1 MKHSGRSISDGSFLA
16 KIFKTGDKKHRKD
29 KKGSRKNIDETG
41 KRASLSF
48 SMASNGNGDIAKR
61 RITAEIPHPSRQS
74 FDLPEIVSIRSG
86 SPHDKN
92 GHENEEQGDG
102 ESHHIANGLLYLPK
116 ASLPNSSR
124 TTRNSN
130 NNSGNKNS
138 SNTNDSSHS
147 KTNGLNEVATATT
160 GVFNIPV
167 TLDERTTNAVTHTST
182 NPNTNHSSL
191 HGESEDEPEH
201 SNTIFGTIMSIAHSA
216 AAHIPKI
223 SIKDTDEIDSPTAS
237 ANTPLTSP
245 ITHTN
250 PNTTEND
257 GYGSNDEYEAHIE
270 KSNNTL
276 DELNHNNTVIHNPR
290 LRESK
295 NDSFLRNLDY
305 LLSSSAPEKDATQ
318 SSDDN
323 KKELPSKSKANNLN
337 DQDKDNDNSRSDSAA
352 PVNKSTDEHS
362 NGGHEQLHSS
372 GVNKVKF
379 EPLTTKSPP
388 ISTFGQG
395 DLSLEEFVEH
405 PLPASSTPEKHSK
418 DFDETRSIAAN
429 TISAGDMNQDER
441 NDSNRDLAKLTSKF
455 SASETDL
462 GNVRKRSKTL
472 PDNERKGSASSTSGG
487 YLHPSSRNDYAKRN
501 FRYSNLSTDDGEEG
515 DRERKPRR
523 MSKKFLNRRSFSPG
537 NMGRKVIPSIG
548 LRSSINKVRTSADY
562 VGGMAGA
569 AGVAGVASVAS
580 GVAGGV
586 TNSLRARTS
595 TSAAPLE
602 SSSIDLEDDSPIE
615 LADIDFANEKKNA
628 EFHNLFKDAGISSDE
643 RLIADHNC
651 ALSRDILLQGKMYI
665 SDRHI
670 CFYSNI
676 LGWVSTIF
684 IPFKEIVQI
693 EKKTTAGIFPN
704 GIVIDTLHTKY
715 IFASF
720 ISRDATFDLI
730 TDVWNQII
738 LGKRRI
744 RAQRGSSSYND
755 DTDISTRYS
764 SDELTDTSGFDE
776 DDNDSIIN
784 ATDMTSSDG
793 LVDEDFD
800 DSTGQKASVSTPL
813 GPAKH
818 APTNPNYKPGENEK
832 LISETTINAPLGNVI
847 NIMFGDNVSN
857 VEAILKA
864 QKNYELSS
872 IPTILESKERE
883 YSYTKPLPGSFGP
896 SKTKCL
902 ITETL
907 EHYDLE
913 DYVKAVQIS
922 KTPDVPSGS
931 SFSVKT
937 TFLFSWAP
945 NYSTKLA
952 VYVSIDWT
960 SKSWIKGAV
969 EKGTFDGVT
978 DSTKIMISEINKLIK
993 TPRSSVSKKSDQEQ
1007 EDILTLPKMGPATHD
1022 RTDNNY
1028 KKEKEDNIVEP
1039 GVDVPVPLG
1048 TTFQLLFGNDRS
1060 YYKRIIAKQKNFDI
1074 SDIPNFSNNTRDYSY
1089 TKPLA
1094 GSIGPKQA
1102 KCYITEKIEHL
1113 DVDSYILVRQTSKC
1127 PDVPFG
1133 NSFVVHTRIYLSWTD
1148 HNTTNMFVVTNIIWS
1163 SKTLLKGTI
1172 EKSSIEGQKD
1182 STHIMVEELKEIIA
1196 NAGTTRK
1203 RSRKRGKT
1211 VKHSKA
1217 THEKQHEE
1225 SSSESS
1231 SSFGSM
1237 VSSLVTPILDNFDIT
1252 SIQGILLTVSS
1263 LLIFIFFFHYL
1274 LSAGGKSHDVKVVRQ
1289 GTLSI
1294 DGNEYNYFPSFKT
1307 LYQVYEEDVRKSSRG
1322 NSRSNGH
1329 NIIKDAEG
1337 SLWDWLNDRGNVSLR
1352 NYPYS
1357 YDEILGKEGRPKVA
1371 SHKIQQLQ
1379 ETVRITELQLTEM
1392 KRLLQKHEVEE

>member
-1 MKHSGRSISDGSFLA
+1 MKHTGRSISDGSFLS
-16 KIFKTGDKKHRKD
+16 KMFKTGDKKKRKD
-29 KKGSRKNIDETG
+29 KKGTRKKNSENG
-41 KRASLSF
+41 ARASLSF

-61 RITAEIPHPSRQS
+61 RITTDIPHASRQS
-74 FDLPEIVSIRSG
+74 LDLPEIVSIRSG
-86 SPHDKN
+86 SAHDN
-92 GHENEEQGDG
+92 NDYGNENDDG
-102 ESHHIANGLLYLPK
+102 ESHHNGTGMLYIPKGSLL
-116 ASLPNSSR
+116 NSSR

-130 NNSGNKNS
+130 NNSGNKNDS
-138 SNTNDSSHS
+138 STNDSNHN
-147 KTNGLNEVATATT
+147 KTNGLNEVTTATT
-160 GVFNIPV
+160 GIFNIPV
-167 TLDERTTNAVTHTST
+167 PLDERTTNAVTHTST

-191 HGESEDEPEH
+191 NEESEDDQEH
-201 SNTIFGTIMSIAHSA
+201 SNTIFATIMSIAHNA

-223 SIKDTDEIDSPTAS
+223 SIKDTDEIDSPTTS

-245 ITHTN
+245 IAHTN

-257 GYGSNDEYEAHIE
+257 GYASNDEYEAHVE
-270 KSNNTL
+270 RSNNTL

-290 LRESK
+290 LRDSK

-305 LLSSSAPEKDATQ
+305 LLSSSAPDNDATK
-318 SSDDN
+318 STDDN
-323 KKELPSKSKANNLN
+323 KKDLLSNSKANN
-337 DQDKDNDNSRSDSAA
+337 DEDRDHDNSAA
-352 PVNKSTDEHS
+352 LVNKTSAENSKIGTD
-362 NGGHEQLHSS
+362 QLHSS

-388 ISTFGQG
+388 ISTFGKG
-395 DLSLEEFVEH
+395 DLSLEEFLEH
-405 PLPASSTPEKHSK
+405 PLPSSSTPEKISK
-418 DFDETRSIAAN
+418 DFNETRSITAN
-429 TISAGDMNQDER
+429 TISAGDMNQGER
-441 NDSNRDLAKLTSKF
+441 EGSNQDLAHLTSKF
-455 SASETDL
+455 SASDTDL
-462 GNVRKRSKTL
+462 GNIRKRSKTL
-472 PDNERKGSASSTSGG
+472 PDNQRKESSVSSTGG
-487 YLHPSSRNDYAKRN
+487 YLHPSSRNDYGKRN
-501 FRYSNLSTDDGEEG
+501 SRYSNLSTDDGEADNDG

-537 NMGRKVIPSIG
+537 NMGRKVIIPSIA

-562 VGGMAGA
+562 VGGIAGTS
-569 AGVAGVASVAS
+569 GVVGVASLAS

-586 TNSLRARTS
+586 TNTLRTRTS

-602 SSSIDLEDDSPIE
+602 SSSLDLEDDSPIE

-628 EFHNLFKDAGISSDE
+628 EFHNLFKDAGISPDE

-665 SDRHI
+665 SDKHI

-738 LGKRRI
+738 LGKRRV

-755 DTDISTRYS
+755 DTDVSTRYS
-764 SDELTDTSGFDE
+764 SDEMTDTSGFDE
-776 DDNDSIIN
+776 DDNDSMIN

-793 LVDEDFD
+793 LSDEDFD
-800 DSTGQKASVSTPL
+800 DSSGQKPSTASPL

-818 APTNPNYKPGENEK
+818 APTNPNYKASDSEK
-832 LISETTINAPLGNVI
+832 LISETTINAPLGSVI

-864 QKNYELSS
+864 QKNFELSS

-907 EHYDLE
+907 EHYDLD
-913 DYVKAVQIS
+913 DYVKAIQIS
-922 KTPDVPSGS
+922 KTPDVPSGG

-937 TFLFSWAP
+937 TFFFSWGP
-945 NYSTKLA
+945 NNSTKLA

-978 DSTKIMISEINKLIK
+978 DSTKIMVSEINKLIK
-993 TPRSSVSKKSDQEQ
+993 TPRSSVSKKSDQEA
-1007 EDILTLPKMGPATHD
+1007 EDILTLPKMGAATHD

-1028 KKEKEDNIVEP
+1028 KKEREDIVVEP
-1039 GVDVPVPLG
+1039 GVDIPVPLG
-1048 TTFQLLFGNDRS
+1048 TTFQLLFGNDTS
-1060 YYKRIIAKQKNFDI
+1060 YYKRIIEKQKNFDI

-1102 KCYITEKIEHL
+1102 KCFITEKIEHMDL
-1113 DVDSYILVRQTSKC
+1113 ESYILVRQTSKC

-1133 NSFVVHTRIYLSWTD
+1133 NNFVVHTRIYLSWTD
-1148 HNTTNMFVVTNIIWS
+1148 HNTTNLFVVSNIIWS

-1182 STHIMVEELKEIIA
+1182 STHILVEELKDIIA

-1211 VKHSKA
+1211 LKHSKS
-1217 THEKQHEE
+1217 TQERKQEDSTSKQA
-1225 SSSESS
+1225 SSL
-1231 SSFGSM
+1231 GNM
-1237 VSSLVTPILDNFDIT
+1237 ISSLVTPMFENFDIT
-1252 SIQGILLTVSS
+1252 SMQGILMIASS
-1263 LLIFIFFFHYL
+1263 LLIFIFFFYYM
-1274 LSAGGKSHDVKVVRQ
+1274 LSAGGNSRDVKVIRQ

-1294 DGNEYNYFPSFKT
+1294 DGNEYNYFPNFKT

-1322 NSRSNGH
+1322 NSRSDGH
-1329 NIIKDAEG
+1329 NIIRDAEG

-1357 YDEILGKEGRPKVA
+1357 YDQILGKEGRIKVA
-1371 SHKIQQLQ
+1371 NHKIQQLK

-1392 KRLLQKHEVEE
+1392 KRLLLKHEVNE